1 MKEVTMAMN
10 IIIVGGGK
18 VGTSLALLLLEKGYA
33 VKVIEA
39 ERERISRLQQD
50 LPANVVVLGNG
61 TDPVVLEATGI
72 LGVDVVAATTGQDET
87 NLVVTSLARF
97 VFNVPRTVARVNNPK
112 NAWMFTPVMGV
123 DVAVNQADLM
133 ASLIAKESV
142 TE

>member
-1 MKEVTMAMN
+1 MAMKV
-10 IIIVGGGK
+10 IIVGGGK

-39 ERERISRLQQD
+39 AREKISRLQQD
-50 LPANVVVLGNG
+50 LPAKVVALGNG
-61 TDPVVLEATGI
+61 TDPVVLEAAGI

-87 NLVVTSLARF
+87 NLVVTNLARF
-97 VFNVPRTVARVNNPK
+97 VFNVRRVVARVNNPK
-112 NAWMFTPVMGV
+112 NAWMFTAMMGV

-133 ASLIAKESV
+133 AGLIAKESV

>member
-1 MKEVTMAMN
+1 MKV
-10 IIIVGGGK
+10 IIVGGGK

-50 LPANVVVLGNG
+50 LPANVVTLGNG

-97 VFNVPRTVARVNNPK
+97 VFNVPRVVARVNNPK
-112 NAWMFTPVMGV
+112 NAWMFTLVMGV

-133 ASLIAKESV
+133 ARLIVRESV

>member
-1 MKEVTMAMN
+1 MAVKV
-10 IIIVGGGK
+10 IIVGGGK

-39 ERERISRLQQD
+39 DKQRSSRLQQE
-50 LPANVVVLGNG
+50 LPANAVVSGNG
-61 TDPVVLEATGI
+61 TDPVTLETA
-72 LGVDVVAATTGQDET
+72 GVSGVNVVAATTGQDET
-87 NLVVTSLARF
+87 NLVVTNLARF
-97 VFNVPRTVARVNNPK
+97 VFNVPRVVARVNNPR
-112 NAWMFTPVMGV
+112 NAWMFTPLMGV

>member
-1 MKEVTMAMN
+1 MAMKV
-10 IIIVGGGK
+10 IIVGGGK
-18 VGTSLALLLLEKGYA
+18 VGTSLALLLLEKGYN
-33 VKVIEA
+33 VKVVEA
-39 ERERISRLQQD
+39 AREKISRLQQD
-50 LPANVVVLGNG
+50 LPADVVALGNG

-87 NLVVTSLARF
+87 NLVVTNLARF
-97 VFNVPRTVARVNNPK
+97 VFNVPRVVARVNNPK

>member
-1 MKEVTMAMN
+1 MAMKV
-10 IIIVGGGK
+10 IIVGGGK

-33 VKVIEA
+33 VKVVEA
-39 ERERISRLQQD
+39 AREKISRLQQD
-50 LPANVVVLGNG
+50 LPADVVALGNG

-87 NLVVTSLARF
+87 NLVVTNLARF
-97 VFNVPRTVARVNNPK
+97 AFNVPRVVARVNNPK
-112 NAWMFTPVMGV
+112 NAWMFTPMMGV

-133 ASLIAKESV
+133 ASLIAKESM

>member
-1 MKEVTMAMN
+1 MAMKV
-10 IIIVGGGK
+10 IIVGGGK

-39 ERERISRLQQD
+39 EKERISRLQQD
-50 LPANVVVLGNG
+50 LPADVVALGNG
-61 TDPVVLEATGI
+61 TDPVVLEAAGI

-87 NLVVTSLARF
+87 NLVVTNLARF
-97 VFNVPRTVARVNNPK
+97 VFNVPRVVARVNNPK
-112 NAWMFTPVMGV
+112 NAWMFTPMMGV

>member
-1 MKEVTMAMN
+1 MAMKV
-10 IIIVGGGK
+10 IIVGGGK
-18 VGTSLALLLLEKGYA
+18 VGASLALLLLEKGYA

-39 ERERISRLQQD
+39 EKESISRLQQD
-50 LPANVVVLGNG
+50 LPANAVALGNG

-72 LGVDVVAATTGQDET
+72 REVDVVAATTGQDET

-133 ASLIAKESV
+133 ARLIAKESV

>member
-1 MKEVTMAMN
+1 MAMKV
-10 IIIVGGGK
+10 IIVGGGK
-18 VGTSLALLLLEKGYA
+18 VGTSLALLLLEKGYN
-33 VKVIEA
+33 VKVVEA
-39 ERERISRLQQD
+39 AREKISRLQQD
-50 LPANVVVLGNG
+50 LPADVVALGNG
-61 TDPVVLEATGI
+61 TDPVVLEAAGI

-87 NLVVTSLARF
+87 NLVVTNLARF
-97 VFNVPRTVARVNNPK
+97 VFNVPRVIARVNNPK

>member
-1 MKEVTMAMN
+1 MAMKV
-10 IIIVGGGK
+10 IIVGGGK

-39 ERERISRLQQD
+39 EREKVSRLQQD
-50 LPANVVVLGNG
+50 LPADVVTLGNG
-61 TDPVVLEATGI
+61 TDPVVLEAAGI
-72 LGVDVVAATTGQDET
+72 LGVNVVAATTGQDET
-87 NLVVTSLARF
+87 NLVVTNLARF
-97 VFNVPRTVARVNNPK
+97 AFDVPRVVARVNNPK
-112 NAWMFTPVMGV
+112 NAWMFTPMMGV

>member
-1 MKEVTMAMN
+1 MAMKV
-10 IIIVGGGK
+10 IIVGGGK

-39 ERERISRLQQD
+39 EREKVSRLQQD
-50 LPANVVVLGNG
+50 LPGDVVALGNG
-61 TDPVVLEATGI
+61 TDPVVLEAAGI
-72 LGVDVVAATTGQDET
+72 LGVNVVAATTGQDET
-87 NLVVTSLARF
+87 NLVVTNLARF
-97 VFNVPRTVARVNNPK
+97 VFNVPRVVARVNNPK
-112 NAWMFTPVMGV
+112 NAWMFTPMMGV

>member
-1 MKEVTMAMN
+1 MAMKV
-10 IIIVGGGK
+10 IIVGGGK
-18 VGTSLALLLLEKGYA
+18 VGTSLALLLLGKGYS

-39 ERERISRLQQD
+39 AREKISRLQQD
-50 LPANVVVLGNG
+50 LPADVVALGNG
-61 TDPVVLEATGI
+61 TDPVVLEAAGI

-87 NLVVTSLARF
+87 NLVVTNLARF
-97 VFNVPRTVARVNNPK
+97 AFNVPRVVARVNNPK
-112 NAWMFTPVMGV
+112 NAWMFTPMMGV

>member
-1 MKEVTMAMN
+1 MAMKV
-10 IIIVGGGK
+10 IIVGGGK

-50 LPANVVVLGNG
+50 LPADVVALGNG

-97 VFNVPRTVARVNNPK
+97 VFNVPRVVARVNNPK
-112 NAWMFTPVMGV
+112 NAWMFTSVMGV

-133 ASLIAKESV
+133 ARLIAKESV